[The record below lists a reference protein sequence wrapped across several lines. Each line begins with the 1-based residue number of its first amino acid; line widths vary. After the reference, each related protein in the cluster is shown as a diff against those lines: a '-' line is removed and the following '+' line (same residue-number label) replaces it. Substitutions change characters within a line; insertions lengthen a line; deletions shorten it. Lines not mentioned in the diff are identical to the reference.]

1 MSKTAQITIK
11 RGVPGEAPCLQTYE
25 VPYQDGMTVLDAIVW
40 IRSNIDSSLA
50 FRYSCINANACKECL
65 VAVNGETVARMNC
78 DDFTEPNKRPDG
90 TPHKFNTALK
100 NFPRKGY
107 LGFQDHGHKVWYKN
121 VKVLDLS
128 KKK

>member
-1 MSKTAQITIK
+1 MSKTAKITIK

-65 VAVNGETVARMNC
+65 VAVNGETQYACTTRLAR
-78 DDFTEPNKRPDG
+78 DLTAVGPLPNKLLIKDLVTDIVP
-90 TPHKFNTALK
+90 
-100 NFPRKGY
+100 PRENLRVIISERRSGSTS
-107 LGFQDHGHKVWYKN
+107 GQ
-121 VKVLDLS
+121 
-128 KKK
+128 